1 MKEEYYG
8 QPNMNGC
15 SVVIITIVI
24 FVGFGIIW
32 LLSPVFA
39 VIAKYKVEINF
50 FIMIFLLGILFLLN
64 RIDRKTP
71 KNKTTDN
78 TKATSVKENELK
90 DSYNKPKAS
99 NSCKLFFS

>member
-32 LLSPVFA
+32 LLSPVFF
-39 VIAKYKVEINF
+39 VFAKYEVEINF
-50 FIMIFLLGILFLLN
+50 FI
-64 RIDRKTP
+64 
-71 KNKTTDN
+71 
-78 TKATSVKENELK
+78 
-90 DSYNKPKAS
+90 
-99 NSCKLFFS
+99 LFFIFCIL